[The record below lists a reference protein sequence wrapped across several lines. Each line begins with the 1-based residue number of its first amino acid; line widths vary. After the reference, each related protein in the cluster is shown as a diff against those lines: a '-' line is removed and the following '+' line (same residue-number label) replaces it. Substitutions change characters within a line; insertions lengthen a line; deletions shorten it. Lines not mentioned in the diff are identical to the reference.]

1 MADITG
7 FTDEVLLEPLPLL
20 GGEGAPL
27 FDPIPPL
34 DLDPVPLAGIPE
46 GFTEEIDAPAGF
58 TEAVAPLDLVPTPDG
73 PALTPKGFTQTVEPS
88 DEQDE
93 VIAKTSVGRV
103 MDAFSQGFGN
113 TDLGLSEES
122 EKAFRKGGIFKD
134 LGDASFQPLRAFN
147 QALIRP
153 LAVGIDT
160 IIRTANGAIYGIAA
174 TFGTLADETGLA
186 DLVGL
191 PGSKLERD
199 IIGLI
204 DVVGIVSGV
213 APARFR
219 VPRDRLDL
227 AKADSAPTKATKP
240 FKDAERTTP
249 DTNIPPIERT
259 ERAGNINLKKIE
271 DGEDVKD
278 VIRAAA
284 NVSDDFIEQRRG
296 VVSHRQTGELADAL
310 GMTPQELAKT
320 KVGTAFNA
328 HEIDAAV
335 DLMVNSAA
343 DVRNLVI
350 AADKGSDAAM
360 LNLVEGVT
368 RHLAIQESVA
378 GVTAEAGRAL
388 NILKKQRK
396 STLDAEVI
404 ENLLAGTR
412 GRQGVQEMIDHLK
425 HLNTTKQIT
434 GYLKNRAKAT
444 FGDMVVEVWINW
456 LLSGPQTHIVN
467 IMSNTITATILAPT
481 EALVGA
487 ALSTARRAKGVDK
500 IFWGEASQRL
510 YGFAQGGLEG
520 IRTGWKAFRTEE
532 FSSIHTKVEQPRQK
546 AIPSATIKIGE
557 RKFEVGGKQFRIP
570 GRALT
575 AMDEL
580 FKSIG
585 YRSEMNAQAYR
596 IAATEGLKGEA
607 RAARIAELVE
617 NPTAA
622 MQKAATETA
631 AYQTFTKPLGET
643 GQFVQ
648 KISNSHPLLKIP
660 FTFVRTPTNI
670 LKYAGERTILSGF
683 SKKVR
688 GKIFKE
694 AKFFKKGSL
703 TFAPASVAQSEQ
715 MARIIVGSAIAG
727 GAYTLAVNGFITGGG
742 PSNTRERAVKYAS
755 GWQPYSIRIGEMNY
769 SFARGEPIG
778 TIVGIVADL
787 YEIREHATDTEITDL
802 TALIT
807 AAIAKNVLS
816 KTWTKGL
823 SDLVEAVSDPDRYG
837 ENYIRKLAGTVIPTG
852 LAQAARAQDPVLREA
867 RTVLDVIKS
876 RIPGL
881 SQTLLPRYD
890 VFGQP
895 IVLEGSAGPDFLSP
909 IYESRI
915 KDDPVVREL
924 LELKIFPAKLQRKIR
939 GAELSDKQYAELQIM
954 AGTTM
959 KQILDRAVATPNWG
973 KQLPFARSE
982 YIKKVVEKTRDN
994 ARMMML
1000 MRHPDLFKA
1009 ALNHQRKQMGLAPI
1023 E

>member
-1 MADITG
+1 MVDISG

-20 GGEGAPL
+20 GGEGVPL
-27 FDPIPPL
+27 FDPIPPP
-34 DLDPVPLAGIPE
+34 DLDPVPLAGVPE

-73 PALTPKGFTQTVEPS
+73 PALTPKGFTEAVDPS

-93 VIAKTSVGRV
+93 VIAQTSVGKI
-103 MDAFSQGFGN
+103 MSAFSQGADDGFGSGP
-113 TDLGLSEES
+113 LGLSKES
-122 EKAFRKGGIFKD
+122 EKALREGGIFKD
-134 LGDASFQPLRAFN
+134 LDDSFQPFRAFN

-153 LAVGIDT
+153 LAAGIDV
-160 IIRTANGAIYGIAA
+160 IIRTINGGLYGVAA
-174 TFGTLADETGLA
+174 SVGQLADETGA
-186 DLVGL
+186 SDLVGID
-191 PGSKLERD
+191 GSRLSRD
-199 IIGLI
+199 LI
-204 DVVGIVSGV
+204 AFVDVVGIVSGV
-213 APARFR
+213 APARPFK
-219 VPRDRLDL
+219 PRGSLNT

-240 FKDAERTTP
+240 FKEADRTTP
-249 DTNIPPIERT
+249 EPKPKSEPRT

-284 NVSDDFIEQRRG
+284 SVSDDFMEQRRG
-296 VVSHRQTGELADAL
+296 VVSHQQTGELADAL
-310 GMTPQELAKT
+310 GMTPTELAKT
-320 KVGTAFNA
+320 KAGTAFNA

-350 AADKGSDAAM
+350 KADKGSDAAM
-360 LNLVEGVT
+360 LDLVEGVT

-396 STLDAEVI
+396 ATLDAEGI

-412 GRQGVQEMIDHLK
+412 GRQGVQEMIDQLK
-425 HLNTTKQIT
+425 HLNNTKQIT
-434 GYLKNRAKAT
+434 KYLKKRAKAT
-444 FGDMVVEVWINW
+444 SGDMLVEAWING
-456 LLSGPQTHIVN
+456 LLSGPQTHLTN
-467 IMSNTITATILAPT
+467 ILSNTIVASLVAPV
-481 EALVGA
+481 EALAGA
-487 ALSTARRAKGVDK
+487 AISTARGAKGADK

-510 YGFAQGGLEG
+510 YGFVQGGLDG
-520 IRTGWKAFRTEE
+520 LRPAWKAFRSEE
-532 FSSIHTKVEQPRQK
+532 FSSVHTKVEQPRQK

-596 IAATEGLKGEA
+596 IAATEGLKGQA
-607 RAARIAELVE
+607 RAARIAELIE

-622 MQKAATETA
+622 MQKVAGETA

-670 LKYAGERTILSGF
+670 LKYAGERTILSVF

-688 GKIFKE
+688 GKLLG
-694 AKFFKKGSL
+694 KKG
-703 TFAPASVAQSEQ
+703 TVAQSEQ
-715 MARIIVGSAIAG
+715 MARVIVGSAIAG
-727 GAYTLAVNGFITGGG
+727 GAYSLAQNGLITGGG
-742 PSNTRERAVKYAS
+742 PADTRERAVKYAS
-755 GWQPYSIRIGEMNY
+755 GWQPYSVRIGEMNY

-778 TIVGIVADL
+778 SIVGIVADM
-787 YEIREHATDTEITDL
+787 YEISENFTDKEATDL
-802 TALIT
+802 TALVT

-837 ENYIRKLAGTVIPTG
+837 ETYIRKLAGTVIPTG
-852 LAQAARAQDPVLREA
+852 VAQAARAQDPMLREA
-867 RTVLDVIKS
+867 RTILDVIKS
-876 RIPGL
+876 RIPGQ